1 MSTQS
6 VNVMSRIASD
16 DSLWPLGILMLEGA
30 QSLEQHEKMLAIWDG
45 WFARGERFIPLR
57 VHLDDSALDQAPGV
71 ARVTKQWLK
80 AGAAEN
86 MRRLVT
92 AMVIVVPPSRFDAM
106 KHHSIEKVFGVPGG
120 VFPGLHQALDWTGE
134 TDYLATETA
143 IIAREIVESF
153 RAGR

>member
-1 MSTQS
+1 
-6 VNVMSRIASD
+6 MSRIASD

-45 WFARGERFIPLR
+45 WFARGENFVPLR
-57 VHLDDSALDQAPGV
+57 LHLDESALDQAPGV

-92 AMVIVVPPSRFDAM
+92 AMAIVVPPSRFDAM
-106 KHHSIEKVFGVPGG
+106 SHLSVEKVFGVPGG
-120 VFPGLHQALDWTGE
+120 IFPGTGDAFEWLQARDQLTAE
-134 TDYLATETA
+134 TMIDAHNVVKSFQET
-143 IIAREIVESF
+143 RF
-153 RAGR
+153 

>member
-1 MSTQS
+1 MS
-6 VNVMSRIASD
+6 NMSRITSD

-30 QSLEQHEKMLAIWDG
+30 QSLEQHEQMMAIWDG

-57 VHLDDSALDQAPGV
+57 VHLDEGALDQAPGV

-106 KHHSIEKVFGVPGG
+106 KHRSIEKVFGVPGG
-120 VFPGLHQALDWTGE
+120 IFPSLYQALTWTRE
-134 TDYLATETA
+134 MNYLAAETA
-143 IIAREIVESF
+143 IIAREIVENF
-153 RAGR
+153 RTGR